1 MVKVVAAVIEQ
12 NGKILICRRKNKD
25 GSAGK
30 WEFPGG
36 KQEPGE
42 TERECLSRELM
53 EELCLVVQPGDK
65 IEAVRH
71 DYGSFSVEVAFY
83 RAKAVG
89 GEMKLMVH
97 EDAAWVQKEALCGY
111 DFLEADIGFVRWLAE
126 GKR

>member
-12 NGKILICRRKNKD
+12 DGKILICRRKNKD
-25 GSAGK
+25 GSVGK

-42 TERECLSRELM
+42 TERECLARELM
-53 EELCLVVQPGDK
+53 EELCLTVQPGDK
-65 IEAVRH
+65 IETVRH

-83 RAKAVG
+83 RAEILG

-97 EDAAWVQKEALCGY
+97 ANAVWAEKEALCSY

-126 GKR
+126 NK

>member
-12 NGKILICRRKNKD
+12 DGRILICRRRNKD

-36 KQEPGE
+36 KQELGE
-42 TERECLSRELM
+42 TEQECLVRELR
-53 EELCLVVQPGDK
+53 EALC
-65 IEAVRH
+65 
-71 DYGSFSVEVAFY
+71 
-83 RAKAVG
+83 

-97 EDAAWVQKEALCGY
+97 ADAVWTQKKELCSY

-126 GKR
+126 SK

>member
-12 NGKILICRRKNKD
+12 DGRILICRRRNKD

-36 KQEPGE
+36 KQELGE
-42 TERECLSRELM
+42 TEQECLVRELR
-53 EELCLVVQPGDK
+53 EELCLVVRPGEK
-65 IEAVRH
+65 IETVRH
-71 DYGSFSVEVAFY
+71 DYGGFSVEVAFY
-83 RAKAVG
+83 RAEALC

-97 EDAAWVQKEALCGY
+97 ADAVWTQKKELCSY

-126 GKR
+126 SK